1 MKNKNL
7 YPVVLLLN
15 GGDSFEVLEVKWSI
29 KGDFVCF

>member
-29 KGDFVCF
+29 NDVILFV